1 MDAVSAI
8 VAKPDALIRPNP
20 ESAGKFRNRSHESPV
35 KPDIFES
42 LFNHLPA
49 CVFVIK
55 NSLIYFANPALLR
68 LLDYPSFSDLTG
80 KPITDFI
87 HPEDR
92 KIFEYRRLS
101 ESDCAT
107 GNGELIR
114 LLRKG
119 NQISRVRIAL
129 ATLSNDTDLLQIVCL
144 TDMTSE
150 KNTLDHLQ
158 ASLCKFKA
166 IFDEI
171 EDVLAEVDLEGN
183 VRSVNNNAHLKIWG
197 ISEKEAIGLN
207 YRSYL
212 NEKSAQIVRKTYKRI
227 YQTGVAGKVSY
238 EIQRR
243 DGQKKH
249 VEDYASLIYDH
260 EGKPAGFRVVSRDIT
275 ERKEAEIKLAE
286 HRLCLEAIF
295 SSVNDAIITVDTRL
309 RVIEANKSTE
319 AICGI
324 TAENLKHRVLTDCLS
339 QCNQS
344 CCDVIRLTLEKKTTI
359 TDYRINCGCAGR
371 QQVANVTCSPLVNHE
386 GSFMGA
392 VMVIRDITLLRNMER
407 ELRERNQFQ
416 KIVGQSRKMKSVF
429 ALIESLADLDTTVLI
444 TGESGTGKELVARA
458 LHYISQRA
466 FKPFVAVNCSA
477 LTENLLESELFGHVK
492 GAFTGAM
499 KDREGRFQA
508 ANGGSILLDEIGD
521 LSPIIQLKLLR
532 VLQEKVYERV
542 GETKPRKADVRIIT
556 CTNRDLKDKVRRGE
570 LREDLYYRLKVV
582 DIALPSLR
590 EREEDIPLLVNHFQ
604 KVFNQRFSKRVERIN
619 PDVLGTF
626 MDYPWPGNVRELEH
640 VMEHAFVLC
649 RGNEITI
656 DDLPGEFKDGIYKT
670 QATLKPSADGFFAE
684 AEALRNALIKARGNK
699 AKAARILGISR
710 QTIYRK
716 IYQYQLPHKS

>member
-1 MDAVSAI
+1 MDAVSTPM
-8 VAKPDALIRPNP
+8 AKPDALIRDNP
-20 ESAGKFRNRSHESPV
+20 ESAGIFRNRSCENPV
-35 KPDIFES
+35 EPDIFES

-49 CVFVIK
+49 FVFVLK
-55 NSLIYFANPALLR
+55 NRLVYYANPALLR
-68 LLDYPSFSDLTG
+68 FLDYPSFSDLTG
-80 KPITDFI
+80 KPIDGFI
-87 HPEDR
+87 HPEDQ
-92 KIFEYRRLS
+92 KIIEYPPLS
-101 ESDCAT
+101 ESSGASSQ
-107 GNGELIR
+107 GELIR
-114 LLRKG
+114 LFRKG
-119 NQISRVRIAL
+119 NQISWARISL
-129 ATLSNDTDLLQIVCL
+129 ATLVNDIDLLQIGCL
-144 TDMTSE
+144 VDITAE
-150 KNTLDHLQ
+150 KSTVDHLQ

-212 NEKSAQIVRKTYKRI
+212 SEKNAQIVRKAYKRI
-227 YQTGVAGKVSY
+227 YQTGVAGRVTY

-243 DGQKKH
+243 DGEKRH
-249 VEDYASLIYDH
+249 VEDYAALIYDH
-260 EGKPAGFRVVSRDIT
+260 KNEPAGFRIVSRDVT

-286 HRLCLEAIF
+286 HRMCLEAIF
-295 SSVNDAIITVDTRL
+295 ASVKDAIITVDAQL

-324 TAENLKHRVLTDCLS
+324 TAGNLRHRILTDCMS
-339 QCNQS
+339 QCNRS
-344 CCDVIRLTLEKKTTI
+344 CCDVIRLTLENKTTI
-359 TDYRINCGCAGR
+359 TDYRITCGFTGR
-371 QQVANVTCSPLVNHE
+371 QQVANVTCSPLVNHD

-416 KIVGQSRKMKSVF
+416 NIIGQSRKMKSVF

-458 LHYISQRA
+458 LHYGSQRA
-466 FKPFVAVNCSA
+466 FQPFIAVNCSA

-492 GAFTGAM
+492 GAFTGAI

-521 LSPIIQLKLLR
+521 LSPIIQMKILR
-532 VLQEKVYERV
+532 VLHEKVYERV

-582 DIALPSLR
+582 EISLPPLR
-590 EREEDIPLLVNHFQ
+590 EREEDIPLLVSHFQ
-604 KVFNQRFSKRVERIN
+604 NVFNEKFGKHVEHISQ
-619 PDVLGTF
+619 DVLNTF

-640 VMEHAFVLC
+640 IMEHAFVLC
-649 RGNEITI
+649 RENEITI
-656 DDLPGEFKDGIYKT
+656 HDLPGEFKEGIQKTQPASKPSSDGIFDE
-670 QATLKPSADGFFAE
+670 PE
-684 AEALRNALIKARGNK
+684 AIRNALIKARGNK
-699 AKAARILGISR
+699 AKAARLLGISR

-716 IYQYQLPHKS
+716 IYQYRLPQ